1 MERFSTVFRHM
12 RRIPYQAL
20 AAIIIMA
27 LTTFASTVVVIAA
40 LTSARVL
47 SYFETRPQITTF
59 FTYGTSQDEILTL
72 KQELENTGKVSE
84 IRYVSQ
90 EEAFEIYKEQNKDE
104 PLLLEQVSPSILP
117 ASLEISAKDA
127 TYLDSL
133 QQFLE
138 GKEQVEEVVYQKDVV
153 DSLLSWGR
161 FLRQAG
167 LILLVFLL
175 IESILIIIMVTGMKI
190 ALKRSEIE
198 IMKLLGATT
207 WYIRTPFLLEGV
219 FYGFIGSFLAVSFV
233 SILLLLLNPNIT
245 SFFTGIPGVPLSWY
259 LYLLVFFVQM
269 IGGMLV
275 GAFGSML
282 AVWRYLHD

>member
-1 MERFSTVFRHM
+1 MERFSTVLRHM

-40 LTSARVL
+40 VTSARVL
-47 SYFETRPQITTF
+47 SYFETKPQITAF
-59 FTYGTSQDEILTL
+59 FTYGTSQEDILAL
-72 KQELENTGKVSE
+72 KQEMENTGKVSE

-90 EEAFEIYKEQNKDE
+90 QEAFEIYKEQNKDE
-104 PLLLEQVSPSILP
+104 PLLLEQVTPSILP
-117 ASLEISAKDA
+117 ASLEISAKEA

-133 QQFLE
+133 QQFLG
-138 GKEQVEEVVYQKDVV
+138 GKEQVEEVIYQKDVV

-161 FLRQAG
+161 FLRRAG
-167 LILLVFLL
+167 LILLTFLL
-175 IESILIIIMVTGMKI
+175 LESVLIIVMVTGMKI

-198 IMKLLGATT
+198 IMRLLGATT

-219 FYGFIGSFLAVSFV
+219 FYGLVGSFLAVALV
-233 SILLLLLNPNIT
+233 SVLLLILGTNFT
-245 SFFTGIPGVPLSWY
+245 SFFEGIPGVPLSWY
-259 LYLLVFFVQM
+259 LYLLVFVAQM

-282 AVWRYLHD
+282 AVWRYLHE